1 MALIKCSECGKE
13 FSDKASA
20 CPNCS
25 CPVEKQSSKLE
36 DKKKRF
42 KGRDYKHLT
51 KEEKQEI
58 NMMMKKENV
67 YPNAWFILNTI
78 CGLFTF
84 IFMILI
90 MFNPL
95 LYFLAFIISL
105 VLTIVFYKLTMQ
117 EINNYFNNN
126 FK

>member
-13 FSDKASA
+13 FSDKANA

-25 CPVEKQSSKLE
+25 CPVEKQGNKLE
-36 DKKKRF
+36 EMKKRF

-51 KEEKQEI
+51 KAEKQEI

-67 YPNAWFILNTI
+67 YPNVWVVLNAI

-84 IFMILI
+84 IFMFLI

-95 LYFLAFIISL
+95 LYFLAFIISF
-105 VLTIVFYKLTMQ
+105 VLTFAFYKFAIQ